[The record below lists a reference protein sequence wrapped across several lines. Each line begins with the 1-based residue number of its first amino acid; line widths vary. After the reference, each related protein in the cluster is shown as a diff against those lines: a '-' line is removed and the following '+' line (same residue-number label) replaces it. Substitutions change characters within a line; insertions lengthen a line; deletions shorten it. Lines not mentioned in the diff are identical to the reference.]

1 MEASLIACGKDNR
14 SDICD
19 RAGVTRFYTKVV
31 PTSHPRH
38 AITET
43 PALAT
48 VLEPLR
54 ARLGPDTPT
63 LAELVRRGAET
74 TLRELE
80 AQDRAVGHARETFV
94 DRLRAAPLPDLEEV
108 RRIRHATRQP

>member
-1 MEASLIACGKDNR
+1 M
-14 SDICD
+14 
-19 RAGVTRFYTKVV
+19 

-43 PALAT
+43 PALAA

-54 ARLGPDTPT
+54 ARLGSNAPT
-63 LAELVRRGAET
+63 LAELLLRGAEA

-80 AQDRAVGHARETFV
+80 AQDRAAGQARATFV
-94 DRLRAAPLPDLEEV
+94 DRLREGPILDVAEIDH
-108 RRIRHATRQP
+108 IRHATRQP